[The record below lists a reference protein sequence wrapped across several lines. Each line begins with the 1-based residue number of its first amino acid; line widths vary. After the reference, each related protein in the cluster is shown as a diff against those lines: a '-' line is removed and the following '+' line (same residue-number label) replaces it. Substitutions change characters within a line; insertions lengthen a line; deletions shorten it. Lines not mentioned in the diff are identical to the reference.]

1 MDDTIED
8 LNVSAGEVK
17 ERILDTQS
25 PSNMS
30 INPPIEFDITILKGT
45 SKDIYIYMQNPAKA
59 DNQKQC
65 PFLRFLALNC

>member
-8 LNVSAGEVK
+8 LNASVGEVK

-45 SKDIYIYMQNPAKA
+45 SKDIEIYIYIY
-59 DNQKQC
+59 C
-65 PFLRFLALNC
+65 

>member
-25 PSNMS
+25 LGNMS
-30 INPPIEFDITILKGT
+30 INPPIEFDITIFEGT
-45 SKDIYIYMQNPAKA
+45 SKDIYMQHPAKA
-59 DNQKQC
+59 DNQKQS

>member
-1 MDDTIED
+1 M
-8 LNVSAGEVK
+8 K

-25 PSNMS
+25 LGNMS
-30 INPPIEFDITILKGT
+30 INPPIEFDIKILKGT
-45 SKDIYIYMQNPAKA
+45 SKDIYIYIYIYMQNSAKA

>member
-25 PSNMS
+25 LGNME
-30 INPPIEFDITILKGT
+30 INPPIEFDITILEGT
-45 SKDIYIYMQNPAKA
+45 SKDIYMQHPAKA
-59 DNQKQC
+59 DNQKQS